1 MADWLVDRP
10 SDARTFPGV
19 RHRHP
24 NGTLDAVRHHTPT
37 VAQELGGPEIERW
50 SYMCPCG
57 EVWMFERNIRMTARN
72 GGEGGAPHNAQ

>member
-1 MADWLVDRP
+1 VADWLVDRP
-10 SDARTFPGV
+10 SDARAFPTV

-37 VAQELGGPEIERW
+37 VVQQLGQGTPMERW

-57 EVWMFERNIRMTARN
+57 EVWAFERRR
-72 GGEGGAPHNAQ
+72 QV